1 MKIMNDFKKRIEDM
15 CKPKEKIEES
25 KEKTYSHLDIMVV
38 ENAIDENIFVCIKE
52 FLDSDREYTR
62 TIGANNIEDGSQVAE
77 YRVNALPAGRACF
90 GGYTDKEY
98 NKGKVLYGFADVW
111 YKIYG
116 EPLQAGRKFTKRE
129 LLEITPILRE
139 KFKNARFEYIY
150 GIQCKNLNFEKPFEG
165 MKYFGSYSRGN
176 QKSKTYEMIND
187 DSVKIDETDK
197 NEGILITIGNKTIPI
212 EISDF
217 LNCTIIKSE
226 DAQFEAKLID
236 SIGVS
241 RLYSRAKFTPEAC
254 KQIIKNYEKE
264 KEKKEETR

>member
-1 MKIMNDFKKRIEDM
+1 MNKFQEKIKAM
-15 CKPKEKIEES
+15 CKS
-25 KEKTYSHLDIMVV
+25 KEKTEEPKEKMYSHSEISIV
-38 ENAIDENIFVCIKE
+38 EDTIDKNIFVCVKK
-52 FLDSDREYTR
+52 FLGSDEDYTR
-62 TIGANNIEDGSQVAE
+62 TIGANNIEDENQVAE

-98 NKGKVLYGFADVW
+98 NKGKIVYGFADVW

-129 LLEITPILRE
+129 LLEITPIIRE

-150 GIQCKNLNFEKPFEG
+150 GIQCKNQNLEKPFEG
-165 MKYFGSYSRGN
+165 MKYFGSYSREN
-176 QKSKTYEMIND
+176 QESKTYEMIDD

-197 NEGILITIGNKTIPI
+197 NEGILITIGNKTIPVKI
-212 EISDF
+212 FDF
-217 LNCTIIKSE
+217 LNCTIIESE

-254 KQIIKNYEKE
+254 KQIIRNYEKE
-264 KEKKEETR
+264 KEEKTR